1 VRIIDL
7 ALKDLSQL
15 IRDWKASVFLLI
27 MPIGFTLL
35 FGFIFSSSSGDG
47 DPRLPV
53 GFLDAD
59 GGSLLSSHLLRMLR
73 ESESIRPVELAG
85 IGAQEMQ
92 DRVGDEER
100 AAAILIPASYTRQ
113 LLAPEP
119 SSIPQPRLIVNPGSN
134 AGRTAQEAIQAALL
148 RLLGAVKSSHLAA
161 QAYQAQGGAVDGTF
175 LEEAFLRAM
184 EGWQAPTL
192 TVVESH
198 SAAVEEQGTGSPYG
212 DNSFAH
218 SSAGIMIQ
226 FALAGLISAAEI
238 VVLERRSGAMR
249 RLLTT
254 PISRMGII
262 LGHFLAMF
270 AMILSQLVVL
280 VLFGQVFLGVQYLS
294 VPLGTALM
302 ILVTAFWAASLG
314 LLIGIFSRTQE
325 QVIIFSLLVMML
337 LSGMG
342 GAWIPLEV
350 TSQVFQTIGHLT
362 PAAWAIDGFEN
373 IVLRGLGFNSVLLPV
388 AVLLGYAVVFFTVAL
403 WRFRLE

>member
-92 DRVGDEER
+92 DRVGDEEL

-113 LLAPEP
+113 LLASEP

-161 QAYQAQGGAVDGTF
+161 QA
-175 LEEAFLRAM
+175 
-184 EGWQAPTL
+184 
-192 TVVESH
+192 
-198 SAAVEEQGTGSPYG
+198 
-212 DNSFAH
+212 
-218 SSAGIMIQ
+218 
-226 FALAGLISAAEI
+226 
-238 VVLERRSGAMR
+238 
-249 RLLTT
+249 
-254 PISRMGII
+254 
-262 LGHFLAMF
+262 
-270 AMILSQLVVL
+270 
-280 VLFGQVFLGVQYLS
+280 
-294 VPLGTALM
+294 
-302 ILVTAFWAASLG
+302 
-314 LLIGIFSRTQE
+314 
-325 QVIIFSLLVMML
+325 
-337 LSGMG
+337 
-342 GAWIPLEV
+342 
-350 TSQVFQTIGHLT
+350 
-362 PAAWAIDGFEN
+362 
-373 IVLRGLGFNSVLLPV
+373 
-388 AVLLGYAVVFFTVAL
+388 
-403 WRFRLE
+403 